1 MVELLLN
8 RVNFRCGGMR
18 SLGKKNDHNS
28 RSAIRVRTADERDL
42 PEIARIYNQAILETT
57 ATFDTVPKSVEDWQE
72 TIVSHNDKFPLVVAE
87 GDGKVVGWG
96 SLRPFIKR
104 PAASFT
110 VENAVYVD
118 PNYQGKGIG
127 SAILAFLLE
136 CARREN
142 YHAVIALVVAG
153 NVSSERLHSKFGF
166 ECVGVLREVGYKFGR
181 WLDLLVLERLL

>member
-1 MVELLLN
+1 M
-8 RVNFRCGGMR
+8 
-18 SLGKKNDHNS
+18 GKANDHKP
-28 RSAIRVRTADERDL
+28 RSAVRVRAAVESDL

-72 TIVSHNDKFPLVVAE
+72 TLVSHNDKFPLVVAE
-87 GDGKVVGWG
+87 DNGKIVGWG

-104 PAASFT
+104 PAARFT

-118 PNYQGKGIG
+118 PDHQGKGIG

-153 NVSSERLHSKFGF
+153 NISSERLHSKFGF
-166 ECVGVLREVGYKFGR
+166 ECVGVMREVGQKFGR
-181 WLDLLVLERLL
+181 WLDLMVLEKLL